1 MDLSTDMIVPRE
13 KAAKLVERL
22 QSEAANLAEQAL
34 DVDEKEA
41 ERLRAMA
48 EQFRRTVSEMKGERP
63 PTRSR

>member
-1 MDLSTDMIVPRE
+1 MIVPRE